1 MIDLKAILRAVTNGR
16 RNSADTTESATRL
29 VNTLPTMDSRP
40 ALVEIIKAVAR
51 INKDVSVTFKD
62 RIHTLLYVDTHTAP
76 IHHHLCLDYLSGTP
90 RARAYLPTILAYW
103 TELANGYLLCLRQ
116 SQNSKTPLLT
126 SSLELAAMRA
136 LHHQLSLI
144 RWSALRY
151 IYADGSTWLQAYRL
165 YSLIEQAGF
174 QQKPLTLYDNAT
186 ESVTAEQMLIQAAM
200 LHLAQTD
207 NLVPIEIE
215 AIHLMLSRLSDDVHL
230 GDGATDSDFQYVIN
244 LDLPA
249 PPQLLRRGTLGK
261 GCRFWS
267 GEAVVNRLADLILDF
282 DQQIPD
288 SFKQALPSMSADTWR
303 GLLQKL
309 STRWSQDGGK
319 SMRRHERLVTNS
331 MAKVEV
337 GFERIAHFLR
347 LSRNVPLGDEQF
359 TDEWRITDSSDAGI
373 GLTYLGRDVDSL
385 LIGRTIWITTRGQ
398 PAQLGLIRRVQRLS
412 EGGTKVG
419 IEVLGNMPLPVQLS
433 ENINSTPF
441 NGIYI
446 TQNNTRCGQRIFLV
460 PSKLGASNRVLTLSA
475 NGKTYQIRLNNLVAS
490 HEDCQHVEFE
500 ALERLNT

>member
-1 MIDLKAILRAVTNGR
+1 MIDLKAILRAVTGGR
-16 RNSADTTESATRL
+16 RTSTETTESATRL
-29 VNTLPTMDSRP
+29 VSTLPTMDSRP

-62 RIHTLLYVDTHTAP
+62 RINTLLYVDTHTAP
-76 IHHHLCLDYLSGTP
+76 IHHHLCLDYLTGTP

-103 TELANGYLLCLRQ
+103 TELSNGYLLCLRQ
-116 SQNSKTPLLT
+116 SQNSKTPQFT
-126 SSLELAAMRA
+126 AALELAAVRA

-151 IYADGSTWLQAYRL
+151 IYADGNTWLQAYRL
-165 YSLIEQAGF
+165 YALIEKAGF
-174 QQKPLTLYDNAT
+174 QQKPFTLYEKDV
-186 ESVTAEQMLIQAAM
+186 ESVTAEKMPIQAAM

-215 AIHLMLSRLSDDVHL
+215 AIHLMLARLSDDVAL
-230 GDGATDSDFQYVIN
+230 GETATSSDFQYVVN
-244 LDLPA
+244 LDLPS

-267 GEAVVNRLADLILDF
+267 GDAVVNRLADLILDF
-282 DQQIPD
+282 DQEIPD
-288 SFKQALPSMSADTWR
+288 SFRKALPSMSVESWR
-303 GLLQKL
+303 SLLQKL
-309 STRWSQDGGK
+309 SSRWSQDGGK
-319 SMRRHERLVTNS
+319 SMRRHERMMSNTV
-331 MAKVEV
+331 AKVEV

-347 LSRNVPLGDEQF
+347 LSRNVPLTDEQF
-359 TDEWRITDSSDAGI
+359 NDEWRITDSSEAGV

-385 LIGRTIWITTRGQ
+385 LIGRTIWVTTRGQ

-419 IEVLGNMPLPVQLS
+419 VEILGSMPLPVQLS

-446 TQNNTRCGQRIFLV
+446 TQNNTRSGQRVFLV
-460 PSKLGASNRVLTLSA
+460 PGKLSSSNRVLTLSA
-475 NGKTYQIRLNNLVAS
+475 NGKTYQIRINSLVAS
-490 HEDCQHVEFE
+490 HEDCQQVEFE